1 MSKRATLLLI
11 AIFTASSLIMV
22 ESAFAQSIPKPSVPE
37 FTLKFVDSSYNV
49 TETDPYTGA
58 KVVQP
63 IVNRTIEVIIK
74 NQPFTPYTDADGNRI
89 WLFYSIRF
97 KGYSEDW
104 GFYNE
109 SSFDGFQN
117 YLLMSDSEYTV
128 RSYSIQEISTADLSV
143 TPYVIGEIPPG
154 GQVDF
159 QVQAIVGYTTRV
171 YGTPVPPWT
180 ESYRDVFTGET
191 SGWSSTQTIT
201 IPAEIPEFPSGIILP
216 LLVIVLISGRS
227 SGSLQETQALSREM
241 FVHFRFLSIFTL
253 FVSGT
258 YFNLNSPAA

>member
-1 MSKRATLLLI
+1 MVPMKRTALALCLFFVIVALI
-11 AIFTASSLIMV
+11 
-22 ESAFAQSIPKPSVPE
+22 IPLTQLANSETSTTKPSVPE
-37 FTLKFVDSSYNV
+37 FTLKFVESSYNV
-49 TETDPYTGA
+49 TEIDPYTGA
-58 KVVQP
+58 KVTQP

-97 KGYSEDW
+97 KGHFEDW

-128 RSYSIQEISTADLSV
+128 RSYTLQEIYAARLSV
-143 TPYVIGEIPPG
+143 YEMGEIPSG

-159 QVQAIVGYTTRV
+159 QVQAIVGYTTRI

-180 ESYRDVFTGET
+180 ESYRDVFTGEK
-191 SGWSSTQTIT
+191 SGWSETRTIT
-201 IPAEIPEFPSGIILP
+201 IPTSTSSPPDQTPTPTPDQEPQQTEPFPTAYSMGIVAVI
-216 LLVIVLISGRS
+216 VIVLL
-227 SGSLQETQALSREM
+227 GSIVYILKRK
-241 FVHFRFLSIFTL
+241 
-253 FVSGT
+253 
-258 YFNLNSPAA
+258 